1 MHSWRDHGLLTIS
14 CFLPYDRA
22 MSAHAIRYTGL
33 TALLVILLAVAAYLV
48 ALNSDHAATNGDEL
62 LYAQMTFATAQSGHW
77 LPLQTMIERHRNTK
91 PPALFWQGIVSTD
104 WANAYTLW
112 NLRWP
117 NVLYTLATA
126 LMIFL
131 LGRKLS
137 GHLSVGLLATLVYLA
152 FFGTYRYGRVF
163 LTSAPETF
171 WLFAPFFV
179 LLMLERRDAF
189 LGWRW
194 SILFG
199 LLIGLGLLYKSFA
212 LVLPAAAGLAWWTLH
227 RRDYRLADWLR
238 SDFWKIAV
246 IGFLSLAVFSLWYWL
261 DPQRQL
267 ILQDFVFRENVGKFD
282 PGGRNY
288 FVNLLIGESSIWRN
302 VIAYP
307 LNAGLLAP
315 AIVALF
321 VISWRNRHTLAD
333 GEKLLWI
340 WIITVFAVFTL
351 PNQRDER
358 YLLVAMPALA
368 VLAAL
373 HWTQIPRW
381 VLGITLLAVAV
392 IALGMGLGAV
402 ILTKDAGLGPI
413 YPWYY
418 WLFIAAVIAFSV
430 IGIWRQNFTHT
441 FAAPAVLLLYL
452 CYAAFLIP
460 FDGPHGEFDESSR
473 DFARGKSYAA
483 PINFNAREEIYR
495 FMLPGSN
502 PQPYHVNDYALDRLK
517 AENEIFIITLPLR
530 DMSVENSPD
539 LRIIGTRLQLID
551 RFNNKETMD
560 MLTGSVSRN
569 LFKKDL
575 LVEVQP

>member
-1 MHSWRDHGLLTIS
+1 MLADMFVPSVRFT
-14 CFLPYDRA
+14 
-22 MSAHAIRYTGL
+22 AIG
-33 TALLVILLAVAAYLV
+33 ALAAVVLALAAYFV

-62 LYAQMTFATAQSGHW
+62 LYAQIALATAETGHW

-91 PPALFWQGIVSTD
+91 PPALFWQGIASTD
-104 WANAYTLW
+104 WGRAYSLW

-117 NVLYTLATA
+117 NVLYSLATA
-126 LMIFL
+126 GMVFL
-131 LGRKLS
+131 LARKLGGS
-137 GHLSVGLLATLVYLA
+137 LSIGLLAALVYLS

-171 WLFAPFFV
+171 WIFAPFF
-179 LLMLERRDAF
+179 LLLFAGPRDSS

-199 LLIGLGLLYKSFA
+199 LLIGAGLLYKSFA
-212 LVLPAAAGLAWWTLH
+212 LVLPATAGLAWWTLH
-227 RRDYRLADWLR
+227 QRGYRFGAWLR
-238 SDFWKIAV
+238 SDFWPITIV
-246 IGFLSLAVFSLWYWL
+246 GLVSLAVFSLWYWL
-261 DPQRQL
+261 DPQRHL

-282 PGGRNY
+282 PGGRSY

-321 VISWRNRHTLAD
+321 VISWRNHRELNAN
-333 GEKLLWI
+333 EKLLWI
-340 WIITVFAVFTL
+340 WVITVFVVFTF

-358 YLLVAMPALA
+358 YLLPAMPALA

-373 HWTQIPRW
+373 RWTQIPRW

-402 ILTKDAGLGPI
+402 LLTNDAGPGPL
-413 YPWYY
+413 YPWFY
-418 WLFIAAVIAFSV
+418 WIFITAVIAFAL
-430 IGIWRQNFTHT
+430 GAWFQKNWTHALT
-441 FAAPAVLLLYL
+441 APAVLLLYL
-452 CYAAFLIP
+452 GYAAFLIP
-460 FDGPHGEFDESSR
+460 FDGPRGEFDQATR
-473 DFARGKSYAA
+473 DFARGKTYAA

-495 FMLPGSN
+495 FMLPDSN
-502 PQPYHVNDYALDRLK
+502 PQPYHVNDRTLDQLK
-517 AENEIFIITLPLR
+517 AETTTFIVTLPLR
-530 DMSVENSPD
+530 DMTVENSPD
-539 LRIIGTRLQLID
+539 LHIIGTRLQLID

-560 MLTGSVSRN
+560 MLSGNVSRN

-575 LVEVQP
+575 LLEVVTPAP